1 MQTFNTYF
9 QSPIGWVEIKGTH
22 EHVTSVMVY
31 DEAKEDVHINSIEV
45 LELCKQELQQYFAGT
60 LQQFTVP
67 LAPQGTAFQQQVWH
81 ELTKI
86 PYGDM
91 TTYGKIAADLHD
103 PNKSRAVGTANGQNP
118 IWIILP
124 CHRVVGE
131 NGKLTGYAGGLWRKE
146 WLLEHEGKISGK
158 RYNLFS

>member
-22 EHVTSVMVY
+22 EYVTSVMVY
-31 DEAKEDVHINSIEV
+31 DEAKEVAINSIAV
-45 LELCKQELQQYFAGT
+45 LEQCKQELQQYFAGI
-60 LQQFTVP
+60 LQEFTVP
-67 LAPQGTAFQQQVWH
+67 LQPQGTLFQKQVWQ

-86 PYGDM
+86 PYGD
-91 TTYGKIAADLHD
+91 TKSYGKIATDLQD

-124 CHRVVGE
+124 CHRVIGE

-158 RYNLFS
+158 RVNLFS